1 MLSHEY
7 AMPELDIVESLRNHA
22 RDRDI
27 DAWMNCEDAADE
39 IEKLREECARFRA
52 ALNAISCQDADYK
65 DVGVVWCASRARA
78 ALGEKE

>member
-7 AMPELDIVESLRNHA
+7 AVVELDIVESLRNHA

-39 IEKLREECARFRA
+39 IERLRAELQEERSLLAR
-52 ALNAISCQDADYK
+52 IK
-65 DVGVVWCASRARA
+65 
-78 ALGEKE
+78 GE